1 MLSAMNAAPSPQTA
15 HQFSFVTIDGQ
26 TLPLSQFA
34 GKAVLIV
41 NTASR
46 CGFTGQYAD
55 LQNLWQ
61 RYQSQGLVVL
71 GVPSNDFG
79 GQEPGTK
86 TEIKAFCE
94 INFDVDFPLTEKV
107 NITGSAAHPFYRW
120 ARDSLGTMSK
130 PRWNFHKYLITP
142 DGKIADWFSTVTSP
156 TSGRLLRAVEAVLP
170 R

>member
-1 MLSAMNAAPSPQTA
+1 MLSTMNAGPSPQTA

-156 TSGRLLRAVEAVLP
+156 TSTRLLRAVEAVLP
-170 R
+170 S